1 MISKTKIESQ
11 FASNSN
17 IRQSIK
23 RDLDRMFFN
32 LDKYRPCESQDKYE
46 DILMEEITKEHSQI
60 ELEESEQLQNSLR
73 ILTQQWSVK
82 ETIRRLY
89 QKAMDN

>member
-1 MISKTKIESQ
+1 
-11 FASNSN
+11 
-17 IRQSIK
+17 
-23 RDLDRMFFN
+23 
-32 LDKYRPCESQDKYE
+32 
-46 DILMEEITKEHSQI
+46 MEEITKEHSQI